1 MSDCR
6 AGFSRA
12 GFRSDPNGPNK
23 TQTENLGDGKVI
35 DLLHAL
41 QWWDGGGGDGAQ
53 WSLRVA
59 QNGSMVITSDRRD
72 PPALEKDLNTRRP
85 LNTI

>member
-41 QWWDGGGGDGAQ
+41 QWWDGGGGMGHSGRYVLLKTVQ
-53 WSLRVA
+53 W
-59 QNGSMVITSDRRD
+59 
-72 PPALEKDLNTRRP
+72 
-85 LNTI
+85 